1 VLTLSESFG
10 DEGKGEEARRM
21 ALESIVKKSET
32 GTTSGEGNGYAEGP
46 YKSPYSLVILRV
58 IGEWGR
64 FVSLRK

>member
-10 DEGKGEEARRM
+10 GEGKSEEARRM

-32 GTTSGEGNGYAEGP
+32 GATSGEGNGYAEG
-46 YKSPYSLVILRV
+46 PYSLVILRV

-64 FVSLRK
+64 LVSLRK